1 MIPFADHLLV
11 VPVVLPLLVA
21 AALALVPER
30 SHALKSGISLGAAL
44 ALVAAAA
51 LLVARADAPSAH
63 VYRLGSWPAPFSI
76 VLVADRLSAAMVLL
90 AAVLGTTALWFSLAR
105 WHRAGAHF
113 HSLVHLLLAGLS
125 GAFLTGDVF
134 NLFVFF
140 ELLLA
145 ASYGLALY
153 GGGAQRIRASLH
165 YIVVNL
171 AASLL
176 FLIGVS
182 LVYGVAGTL
191 NMADIVLRV
200 AALREADRVLAEVGI
215 GVLGVAFFVKAGMWP
230 LGFWLAPAYA
240 AASAPAAALFSIMTK
255 VGVYA
260 VLRLWLLVFGGASG
274 AELLAFG
281 GMATLLFGVV
291 SMLASQSLGALAGYG
306 LLVSSG
312 TLLAAIGLGGAA
324 TTAAGLYYLA
334 VSTLAIAAFF
344 MLIELVE
351 RAREAGADVLAVTA
365 EAFGLVS
372 RDEEPEEQVGIVV
385 PGAMAMLAGGFLAC
399 GLVIAGLPP
408 LAGFLAKFALM
419 DALVREEASVL
430 AGWTVVGLLL
440 LSGLATTIAFVRAGV
455 RTFWAVQRV
464 PPVVRLSEMAPVAAL
479 LLLCVVLTVL
489 AEPVLRYLQEAAYL
503 LHAPG
508 QYIEEVLG
516 R

>member
-1 MIPFADHLLV
+1 MIALADHLLA
-11 VPVVLPLLVA
+11 VPVVLPLVAAALLAPIPERRHGAKAAISVA
-21 AALALVPER
+21 AALALV
-30 SHALKSGISLGAAL
+30 
-44 ALVAAAA
+44 VAAA
-51 LLVARADAPSAH
+51 LLVARADAPASH
-63 VYRLGSWPAPFSI
+63 VYRLGNWPAPFSI

-90 AAVLGTTALWFSLAR
+90 AAVLGAAALWFSLAR
-105 WHRAGAHF
+105 WHRSGAHF
-113 HSLVHLLLAGLS
+113 HSLLHLLLAGLC

-191 NMADIVLRV
+191 NMADIALRV
-200 AALREADRVLAEVGI
+200 AALPDSDRVLAEIGI
-215 GVLGVAFFVKAGMWP
+215 GVLAVAFFVKAGMWP
-230 LGFWLAPAYA
+230 LGFWLAPAYT
-240 AASAPAAALFSIMTK
+240 AASAPAAALFSILTK

-260 VLRLWLLVFGGASG
+260 VLRLWLLVFGGSSG

-281 GMATLLFGVV
+281 GMATLVFGMVA
-291 SMLASQSLGALAGYG
+291 MLASQSLGALAGYG

-324 TTAAGLYYLA
+324 STAAGLYYLA
-334 VSTLAIAAFF
+334 VSTIGAAALF
-344 MLIELVE
+344 LLVE
-351 RAREAGADVLAVTA
+351 LIDRAREAGADVLAVTA
-365 EAFGLVS
+365 EAFGLAE
-372 RDEEPEEQVGIVV
+372 EEPEEEVGIVV
-385 PGAMAMLAGGFLAC
+385 PGAMALLAGGFLAC

-419 DALVREEASVL
+419 DALVREEASAM
-430 AGWTVVGLLL
+430 AGWTVVVLLL
-440 LSGLATTIAFVRAGV
+440 LSGLATTIAFARAGV
-455 RTFWAVQRV
+455 RIFWATQRAA
-464 PPVVRLSEMAPVAAL
+464 PVIRLGEMAPVGVL
-479 LLLCVVLTVL
+479 LLLCIVLTVL
-489 AEPVLRYLQEAAYL
+489 ANPVLGYLQEAAYA

-508 QYIEEVLG
+508 RYVGEVLG

>member
-1 MIPFADHLLV
+1 MIPLADHLLV
-11 VPVVLPLLVA
+11 VPVALPLAVA
-21 AALALVPER
+21 AALVLMPER
-30 SHALKSGISLGAAL
+30 RHALKAAVSMTAAL

-51 LLVARADAPSAH
+51 LLVARADAPTSH
-63 VYRLGSWPAPFSI
+63 VYHLGSWPAPFGI

-90 AAVLGTTALWFSLAR
+90 AAALGAAALWFSLAR
-105 WHRAGAHF
+105 WHRSGAHF
-113 HSLVHLLLAGLS
+113 HSLVHLLLGGLS

-176 FLIGVS
+176 FLVGVS

-191 NMADIVLRV
+191 NMADIAVKV
-200 AALREADRVLAEVGI
+200 AATSEADRVLAEIGI
-215 GVLGVAFFVKAGMWP
+215 GVLAVAFFVKAGMWP

-240 AASAPAAALFSIMTK
+240 AASAPAAALFAVLTK
-255 VGVYA
+255 VGIYA

-281 GMATLLFGVV
+281 GMATLVFGVV
-291 SMLASQSLGALAGYG
+291 GMLAAQSLGALAGHG

-344 MLIELVE
+344 LLAELVE

-365 EAFGLVS
+365 EAFGLVPE
-372 RDEEPEEQVGIVV
+372 DEEPEEEVGIVV
-385 PGAMAMLAGGFLAC
+385 PGAMALLAGGFLAC
-399 GLVIAGLPP
+399 GLLIAGLPP

-419 DALVREEASVL
+419 DALVREEASAV
-430 AGWTVVGLLL
+430 AGWTVVALLL
-440 LSGLATTIAFVRAGV
+440 LSGLATTIAFARAGV
-455 RTFWAVQRV
+455 RTFWATQRL
-464 PPVVRLSEMAPVAAL
+464 PPVIRLSEMAPVAAL
-479 LLLCVVLTVL
+479 LLVCVVLTVL
-489 AEPVLRYLQEAAYL
+489 ADPVLRYLQEAAYA
-503 LHAPG
+503 LHQPG
-508 QYIEEVLG
+508 RYVEELLG